1 MAQPH
6 SLYSLQA
13 EVYRA
18 LAHPTRLQILEI
30 LRDGEVCVCHIQA
43 ALRRRQAYI
52 SQHLMALRDAGLV
65 TSRKDGLRMYYQIS
79 NVQLRN
85 VLDEVRQI
93 ASAQAGETVPV
104 DLNLVPAPG
113 RCNCPQCSQ
122 N

>member
-1 MAQPH
+1 MAQPR
-6 SLYSLQA
+6 SPYKVQA

-18 LAHPTRLQILEI
+18 LAHPTRLQILDI
-30 LRDGEVCVCHIQA
+30 LRDGEACVCHIQA
-43 ALRRRQAYI
+43 VLRRRQAYI

-65 TSRKDGLRMYYQIS
+65 TSRKDGLRMYYQLS
-79 NVQLRN
+79 DVQLRD

-93 ASAQAGETVPV
+93 AFAQAGQTVPANP
-104 DLNLVPAPG
+104 NLTPAPG